1 MVVESS
7 NLLRGNL
14 VWLDRRRLDDLPI
27 YLKWWQDM
35 DDAQKL
41 TFDALKPVSPDELE
55 ARFQRSSDQY
65 LTFSIRTIAD
75 NTLIG
80 DLSLVFVDYRNRSLM
95 MGIYIGEKR
104 YRNGGYGTDTIKV
117 ALRYAFLELNMNR
130 FELGVFDFNPARRLY
145 ERLGFVYEGS
155 HRQQLYR
162 DGQYHDIHNYSI
174 LRDEWLDQ
182 MSMS

>member
-1 MVVESS
+1 MVETSD
-7 NLLRGNL
+7 LLRGNL
-14 VWLDRRRLDDLPI
+14 VWLDRRRTDDLPI

-35 DDAQKL
+35 DDAQNL
-41 TFDALKPVSPDELE
+41 TFEALRPLSPDEMK
-55 ARFQRSSDQY
+55 AHFQRASDKY
-65 LTFSIRTIAD
+65 LTFSIRTTAD

-95 MGIYIGEKR
+95 MGIYIGDKT

-145 ERLGFVYEGS
+145 ERLGFVYEGAR
-155 HRQQLYR
+155 RQQLYR
-162 DGQYHDIHNYSI
+162 EGTYHDIHSYSI

-182 MSMS
+182 ISMS